1 MYVVQKEPRMVY
13 INLSFHFRKFLA
25 IQLRATS
32 HRLEQVG
39 LNPNKSH
46 ASMADTPPD
55 EDMNTTP
62 EPSKVPGGSQDLK
75 DHEDESSEREEGE
88 AVTLDL
94 QPEGTEVFECP
105 GDCKEYKPCGSED
118 CNALG
123 ELHSEDKKEV
133 VENSSWGKDGEKIV
147 HTRSPII
154 PTPEA
159 EFVAWNSRIERLRK
173 QAIKLHVSNLIFY
186 RRCKNCNCI
195 ETLRRF
201 TTQLIT
207 ERNAKL

>member
-39 LNPNKSH
+39 LNPNKS
-46 ASMADTPPD
+46 
-55 EDMNTTP
+55 
-62 EPSKVPGGSQDLK
+62 SKVPGGSQDLK

-159 EFVAWNSRIERLRK
+159 EFVAWNSRIERLRR